1 MDIPQQVKDLIN
13 QVVEQDEGGWVLTH
27 NTNDPDGGWT
37 FGGLVC
43 KDWIG
48 CPSCPEL
55 SPAAIRQAIEDC
67 IRNKGED
74 LWIGRGIEIYYT
86 KFYIPLAASLTS
98 FRTEPEVEPYEFS
111 CYIQMPAEFHNIVAA
126 ATKQSHFGWKQCFC
140 KAWMDHYIQLVKK
153 NAEAWRDYATDQQ
166 LIASGHY
173 KDPHFSKPATLRAE
187 FLQGWFN
194 RVWRYLP

>member
-27 NTNDPDGGWT
+27 NPNYSDGGWT
-37 FGGLVC
+37 FGGIIAPTWPLEYE
-43 KDWIG
+43 DDN
-48 CPSCPEL
+48 SFYHNTTQLREH
-55 SPAAIRQAIEDC
+55 IE
-67 IRNKGED
+67 ID
-74 LWIGRGIEIYYT
+74 LANARVNSVMERKQLWVDRGIEIYYT
-86 KFYIPLAASLTS
+86 KFYLPLAASLTS

-153 NAEAWRDYATDQQ
+153 NAEA
-166 LIASGHY
+166 
-173 KDPHFSKPATLRAE
+173 
-187 FLQGWFN
+187 
-194 RVWRYLP
+194 